1 MDFMLVTER
10 KTPTES
16 IKLDGYA
23 PKDEV
28 LGRLASDRMLISL
41 SQAVSIE
48 ETGSYW
54 VYLIGKELEPR
65 EVKGKGYYGRTFE
78 NTPMEGGHYAINKD
92 STFTKLNAKEDAE
105 WSERLYVSPLAA
117 SQATHGKDHAILY
130 VTHDLFSYLGKL
142 DSFLNVFPCL
152 TKPSNYARIA
162 SVPKPQAQKIG
173 ITAAEAARK

>member
-1 MDFMLVTER
+1 M
-10 KTPTES
+10 ES

-28 LGRLASDRMLISL
+28 LERLTNDRMLVSL

-54 VYLIGKELEPR
+54 VHLIGRELEPR

-78 NTPMEGGHYAINKD
+78 DTPMEEGYYAINKD
-92 STFTKLNAKEDAE
+92 STFTRLNNKEDAE

-117 SQATHGKDHAILY
+117 AQATHGTDHAILY
-130 VTHDLFSYLGKL
+130 VIHNLPYLGKL

-152 TKPSNYARIA
+152 SRPGNYARIA
-162 SVPKPQAQKIG
+162 SVPKPQAQQERREDV
-173 ITAAEAARK
+173 AAEAMRK

>member
-1 MDFMLVTER
+1 MLVTER
-10 KTPTES
+10 KTAAES

-23 PKDEV
+23 PKNEV
-28 LGRLASDRMLISL
+28 LERLESDRMLISL

-54 VYLIGKELEPR
+54 VHLIGKELEPR

-78 NTPMEGGHYAINKD
+78 DTPTEEGYYAINKD
-92 STFTKLNAKEDAE
+92 STFTRLNNKEDVE

-130 VTHDLFSYLGKL
+130 VIHDLPYLGKL
-142 DSFLNVFPCL
+142 DSFMNVFPCL
-152 TKPSNYARIA
+152 SRPSNYARVA
-162 SVPKPQAQKIG
+162 SVPKPQVQQERREG
-173 ITAAEAARK
+173 VAAEAMRK